1 MAQPAANRF
10 VLGTDVKA
18 YCASID
24 HLLLLDRL
32 AEIIG
37 DKRVLDLLGQYL
49 RRITGSRS
57 RDNGRGRK
65 ASGHIPNSHTDI
77 GRPKTGTTAAG
88 QNAAIPD
95 LGRYR
100 SANVLVKHHA
110 EDTPSEAN
118 VRTNALCATIT
129 GDWEKPSGEFR
140 LKDGEILWVRTG
152 SDLNPVRGRTDPARF
167 VGREPLSSL
176 GASSTWP
183 CYFW

>member
-1 MAQPAANRF
+1 MPGGSVVCWSARIWPAAPPAVVMVAPGRQDRQHPLFSVPARLCARLASCGRDGATGHDTVQVRMMAQ
-10 VLGTDVKA
+10 
-18 YCASID
+18 
-24 HLLLLDRL
+24 
-32 AEIIG
+32 
-37 DKRVLDLLGQYL
+37 
-49 RRITGSRS
+49 RRAPGME
-57 RDNGRGRK
+57 RG
-65 ASGHIPNSHTDI
+65 G
-77 GRPKTGTTAAG
+77 AAG
-88 QNAAIPD
+88 AGPNAAIPD
-95 LGRYR
+95 LDRYR

-118 VRTNALCATIT
+118 VRTNAQCATIT

-152 SDLNPVRGRTDPARF
+152 SDLNPVCGRSDPARF